1 MFAVPLYSQN
11 IEGSRSFSMSG
22 AFSAIGSTND
32 ALFINAAGMSLYP
45 NRYNIDISH
54 NFRNRDGFNVSA
66 ISILDTTTSP
76 LGAGFSFA
84 YMWGEEYGIE
94 KQGYRLDLG
103 FSYPFIER
111 LLWGFDVKYIK
122 IDVDRREDAINAA
135 TVDTGFLI
143 PITKWARVSVFGQN
157 LIYIGRDEV
166 PIKVGGGAMIGSEG
180 SLFFAEDTVLTFLKS
195 GERKITQS
203 IAASLFLGEILS
215 ISTGYKYDQIGI
227 HNHYISGGVG
237 LFSRAAGVEAGYRQA
252 IEEREDFQILAS
264 IKFFME

>member
-1 MFAVPLYSQN
+1 MLALPLYSQS

-45 NRYNIDISH
+45 NRYNIDIAH
-54 NFRNRDGFNVSA
+54 NFRNRNGFNVSS
-66 ISILDTTTSP
+66 ISILDTTNFP

-84 YMWGEEYGIE
+84 YMWGEEYEIE

-103 FSYPFIER
+103 FSYPFMQK
-111 LLWGFDVKYIK
+111 LLWGVDVKYIK
-122 IDVDRREDAINAA
+122 IDVDRRENAINAA

-143 PITKWARVSVFGQN
+143 PLTRWARVSVFGQN
-157 LIYIGRDEV
+157 LIYIGRDEL
-166 PIKVGGGAMIGSEG
+166 PIKVGGGAMVGSE
-180 SLFFAEDTVLTFLKS
+180 SHLLFAEDTVLTFLKN

-203 IAASLFLGEILS
+203 VATSLFLWEIFS
-215 ISTGYKYDQIGI
+215 ITVGYKYDQIGI

-237 LFSRAAGVEAGYRQA
+237 LFSRAAGVEVGYRQA